1 MRADMLFQ
9 RRSLTSD
16 ERNGF
21 IPLTQDVESY
31 FLEEANSPVVSETGK
46 NDINGS
52 GISDHAIG
60 EPDWPSALQY
70 YEQDKSIEVII
81 TGYNK
86 GGLLTNWRGLPGFL
100 PASQL
105 EDFPECHMLSKRLEI
120 LSTWVNRLVMVKII
134 ELEPESNRLILSE
147 RAASITADDRT
158 KLFNRIKTGDIIKG
172 IITNLA
178 AFGVFVDLGGVEGLI
193 HISELSWGRVVNPGD
208 VVSPGQAVVV
218 EVLQIDRETERIA
231 LSRKRLLPNPW
242 QEVERRFQP
251 GQRVEGVITNIAKFG
266 AFAEVE
272 EGLEGLIHISE
283 ITDLPFSSP
292 FEVLEVGE
300 HVLARV
306 LEVDGERHRL
316 ALSLKLVNG
325 G

>member
-1 MRADMLFQ
+1 MRADMLFDH
-9 RRSLTSD
+9 RSLTAD
-16 ERNGF
+16 NRNEF
-21 IPLTQDVESY
+21 VPVSPDVERD
-31 FLEEANSPVVSETGK
+31 FLEEVDQPLVSKTGK
-46 NDINGS
+46 DNGN
-52 GISDHAIG
+52 GALAETVG
-60 EPDWPSALQY
+60 EPDWLPASQI
-70 YEQDKSIEVII
+70 YEDDKAIEVVI

-105 EDFPECHMLSKRLEI
+105 EDFPECHLLSKRLEI

-134 ELEPESNRLILSE
+134 ELEPQSNRLILSE
-147 RAASITADDRT
+147 RAASITADART
-158 KLFNRIKTGDIIKG
+158 KLLNRIKTGDIIKG

-208 VVSPGQAVVV
+208 VVSPGQAVEVV
-218 EVLQIDRETERIA
+218 VLQIDRETERIA

-283 ITDLPFSSP
+283 ITDLPFSTP

-306 LEVDGERHRL
+306 VEVDGERHRL
-316 ALSLKLVNG
+316 ALSLKAVNG